1 MTTGSD
7 GVFVCG
13 GSGFI
18 GSNLIKHLTR
28 PGSPWGPVR
37 GLVRSAD
44 GAARVRA
51 AGGEP
56 VFGDLL
62 DEVGAWREAA
72 IRAAYVVHCAQPS
85 IGSRPSERSAM
96 DRCLLRALD
105 ARRLRRVLVVFG
117 SSYYGRTE
125 EGGSLDETVP
135 TRRPT
140 GIGSSYA
147 LGVQALRSIG
157 QDLDWVAAFPGGVYG
172 RGTWFVEH
180 CLRAIQA
187 AEPIVLRDPPA
198 IWPYLHIEDC
208 VRALEFLMTVDGA
221 RLDALGREVILA
233 DDEPAPTSR
242 FVDYMSEAVG
252 KPPTVRLLSEDA
264 LRELLPP
271 FYFGQ
276 LSANMVHRNTRL
288 KRLGFELK
296 YPRIREGIRALDLPR
311 L

>member
-1 MTTGSD
+1 MMTGSD

-28 PGSPWGPVR
+28 PGSSWGPVKA
-37 GLVRSAD
+37 LVRSAE

-62 DEVGAWREAA
+62 DEVGSWREAA
-72 IRAAYVVHCAQPS
+72 VRAAVVVNCAQPS
-85 IGSRPSERSAM
+85 ITSSPSERSAM
-96 DRCLLRALD
+96 DRCLLRSLD
-105 ARRLRRVLVVFG
+105 PSRLRRVVMVFG
-117 SSYYGRTE
+117 SSYYGRTD
-125 EGGSLDETVP
+125 EGDSLDETVP

-140 GIGSSYA
+140 GLGMSYA
-147 LGVQALRSIG
+147 PGVRALRGIG
-157 QDLDWVAAFPGGVYG
+157 QDFDWVAAFPGGVYG
-172 RGTWFVEH
+172 RGTWFLEH
-180 CLRAIQA
+180 CLRSIQRD
-187 AEPIVLRDPPA
+187 EPIVMRDPPA
-198 IWPYLHIEDC
+198 IWPYIHIEDC
-208 VRALEFLMTVDGA
+208 VRALEFLMAVDGA

-233 DDEPAPTSR
+233 DDEPAPMSR
-242 FVDYMSEAVG
+242 FVDYMSEEIG
-252 KPPTVRLLSEDA
+252 KPTTLRLLSEDA

-271 FYFGQ
+271 FYSGQ

-288 KRLGFELK
+288 RRLGFELK
-296 YPRIREGIRALDLPR
+296 YPHIREGIRALDLPR

>member
-37 GLVRSAD
+37 GLVRSAE

-72 IRAAYVVHCAQPS
+72 ARAAYVVHCAQPS

-105 ARRLRRVLVVFG
+105 ARRLRRALVVFG

-140 GIGSSYA
+140 GLGASYA
-147 LGVQALRSIG
+147 LGVQALRSLG

-172 RGTWFVEH
+172 RGTWFLEH
-180 CLRAIQA
+180 CLRAIQT

-208 VRALEFLMTVDGA
+208 VRALEFLMAVDGA
-221 RLDALGREVILA
+221 RLDALGREVIVA
-233 DDEPAPTSR
+233 DDEPAPMSR
-242 FVDYMSEAVG
+242 FVDYMSEAIG
-252 KPPTVRLLSEDA
+252 KSPTVSLLSEDA

-271 FYFGQ
+271 FYSGQ

-311 L
+311 I